1 MPSHVSDSLLYGA
14 SFSTPEF
21 LEIFNDH
28 ARVQAWFD
36 VEVALA
42 KAQAEL
48 GVIPEAAAIEITK
61 KADVKNVDVEEIGK
75 GISST
80 AHPLVPAIRA
90 LEEICDNGAGEF
102 IHYGATTQDIMDT
115 GLVLQIKKSWPL
127 IVRDLKGTRDGLI
140 KLAKDHRSTPMVGR
154 THGQQAL
161 PLTFGYKCAVWVDE
175 IERQLA
181 RCFEAEKR
189 VLSGNITGAVGTMA
203 AFGEQGREIQIRA
216 LNHLTLTVP
225 NICWHSSRDR
235 ICELANLM
243 TQISG
248 TLGKIAREIYALQ
261 QVEFGEVA
269 EPHHHGKVGSST
281 MPHKRNPAVVELAIG
296 LSRLIKAQQVAIT
309 DAAFQE
315 HERYSALLRVE
326 LAAVPEMMIY
336 IGALLAKMR
345 GVIEKLE
352 VFPKRMRSNLDM
364 LGGLLLSEKVMLC
377 LGEKIGK
384 QTAHEVVYE
393 IAMDS
398 FEKEIPFKDS
408 LIGDKRVSEHL
419 GVDEVTALLD
429 PVAYIGESEKI
440 VDDVLSRVAQLPYK

>member
-1 MPSHVSDSLLYGA
+1 MPSHASESLLYGA
-14 SFSTPEF
+14 SFSTSEF
-21 LEIFNDH
+21 LDIFNDH

-42 KAQAEL
+42 RAQGQL
-48 GVIPEAAAIEITK
+48 GVIPEEAAQEISQ
-61 KADVKNVDVEEIGK
+61 KAVVENVDVSEIGQ
-75 GISST
+75 GISAT
-80 AHPLVPAIRA
+80 AHPIVPAIRA
-90 LEEICDNGAGEF
+90 LEEICDNGAGEY
-102 IHYGATTQDIMDT
+102 IHYGATTQDVMDT
-115 GLVLQIKKSWPL
+115 GLVLQIKKSWPIIL
-127 IVRDLKGTRDGLI
+127 RDLTGIQGALI
-140 KLAKDHRSTPMVGR
+140 KLAKKHRSTPMVGR

-175 IERQLA
+175 IGRQIS
-181 RCFEAEKR
+181 RFREAEAR

-203 AFGEQGREIQIRA
+203 AFGPKGREIQKIA
-216 LNHLTLTVP
+216 LDHLNLTVP

-248 TLGKIAREIYALQ
+248 SLGKIAREIYALQ
-261 QVEFGEVA
+261 QVEFGELA

-296 LSRLIKAQQVAIT
+296 LSRLIRAQQVAIT

-315 HERYSALLRVE
+315 HERYSALLRIE

-336 IGALLAKMR
+336 SGALLSKMR
-345 GVIEKLE
+345 TVLEKLE
-352 VFPKRMRSNLDM
+352 VYPKRMRSNLDM
-364 LGGLLLSEKVMLC
+364 LGGLLLSEKVMLA

-398 FEKEIPFKDS
+398 FEKEIPFKDA
-408 LIGDKRVSEHL
+408 LNGDKRVSNNLSSQEI
-419 GVDEVTALLD
+419 GSLLD

-440 VDDVLSRVAQLPYK
+440 VDDVLSRV

>member
-1 MPSHVSDSLLYGA
+1 MPSHASESLLYGA
-14 SFSTPEF
+14 SFSTSEF
-21 LEIFNDH
+21 LDIFNDH

-42 KAQAEL
+42 KAQGQL
-48 GVIPEAAAIEITK
+48 GVIPEEAAQEISQ
-61 KADVKNVDVEEIGK
+61 KAVVENVDVSEIGQ
-75 GISST
+75 GISAT
-80 AHPLVPAIRA
+80 AHPIVPAIRA
-90 LEEICDNGAGEF
+90 LEEICDNGAGEY

-115 GLVLQIKKSWPL
+115 GLVLQIKKSWPIIL
-127 IVRDLKGTRDGLI
+127 RDLTGIQDALI
-140 KLAKDHRSTPMVGR
+140 KLAKKHRSTPMVGR

-175 IERQLA
+175 IGRQIS
-181 RCFEAEKR
+181 RFREAEAR

-203 AFGEQGREIQIRA
+203 AFGPKGREIQKIA
-216 LNHLTLTVP
+216 LDHLNLTVP

-248 TLGKIAREIYALQ
+248 SLGKIAREIYALQ
-261 QVEFGEVA
+261 QVEFGELA

-296 LSRLIKAQQVAIT
+296 LSRLIRAQQVAIT

-315 HERYSALLRVE
+315 HERYSALLRIE

-336 IGALLAKMR
+336 SGALLSKMR
-345 GVIEKLE
+345 TVLEKLE
-352 VFPKRMRSNLDM
+352 VYPKRMRSNLDM
-364 LGGLLLSEKVMLC
+364 LGGLLLSEKVMLA

-398 FEKEIPFKDS
+398 FEKEIPFKDA
-408 LIGDKRVSEHL
+408 LNGDKRVSNNLSSQEI
-419 GVDEVTALLD
+419 GSLLD

-440 VDDVLSRVAQLPYK
+440 VDDVLSRV

>member
-1 MPSHVSDSLLYGA
+1 MPSHASESLLYGA
-14 SFSTPEF
+14 SFSTAEF
-21 LEIFNDH
+21 LSIFNDH

-42 KAQAEL
+42 KAQGQL
-48 GVIPEAAAIEITK
+48 GVIPKEAAQEIAQ
-61 KADVKNVDVEEIGK
+61 KAAVENVDVSEIGK
-75 GISST
+75 GISAT
-80 AHPLVPAIRA
+80 AHPIVPAIRA
-90 LEEICDNGAGEF
+90 LEEICNDGAGEY

-115 GLVLQIKKSWPL
+115 GLVLQVKKSWPIIL
-127 IVRDLKGTRDGLI
+127 RDLTGIQDALI
-140 KLAKDHRSTPMVGR
+140 KLAKEHRSTPMVGR

-161 PLTFGYKCAVWVDE
+161 PLTFGYKCAVWIDE
-175 IERQLA
+175 IGRQIS
-181 RCFEAEKR
+181 RFNEAEPR

-203 AFGEQGREIQIRA
+203 AFGPKGREIQKIA
-216 LNHLTLTVP
+216 LEHLGLTVP

-248 TLGKIAREIYALQ
+248 SLGKIAREIYSLQ
-261 QVEFGEVA
+261 QVEFGELA

-296 LSRLIKAQQVAIT
+296 LSRLIRAQQVAIT

-315 HERYSALLRVE
+315 HERYSALLRIE

-336 IGALLAKMR
+336 SGALLSKMR
-345 GVIEKLE
+345 TVLEKLE
-352 VFPKRMRSNLDM
+352 VYPKRMRSNLDM
-364 LGGLLLSEKVMLC
+364 LGGLLLSEKVMLA
-377 LGEKIGK
+377 LGEEIGK

-398 FEKEIPFKDS
+398 FEKEIPFKDA
-408 LIGDKRVSEHL
+408 LKADERVSNHL
-419 GVDEVTALLD
+419 NSQEIGSLLD
-429 PVAYIGESEKI
+429 PVSYIGESEKI
-440 VDDVLSRVAQLPYK
+440 VDDVLSRV

>member
-1 MPSHVSDSLLYGA
+1 MPSHASESLLYGA
-14 SFSTPEF
+14 SFSTSEF
-21 LEIFNDH
+21 LDIFNDH

-42 KAQAEL
+42 KAQGQL
-48 GVIPEAAAIEITK
+48 GVIPEQAAQEISQ
-61 KADVKNVDVEEIGK
+61 KAVVENVDVSEIGQ
-75 GISST
+75 GISAT
-80 AHPLVPAIRA
+80 AHPIVPAIRA
-90 LEEICDNGAGEF
+90 LEEICNNGAGEY
-102 IHYGATTQDIMDT
+102 IHYGATTQDVMDT
-115 GLVLQIKKSWPL
+115 GLVLQIKKSWPIIL
-127 IVRDLKGTRDGLI
+127 RDLTGIQDALI
-140 KLAKDHRSTPMVGR
+140 KLAKKHRSTPMVGR

-175 IERQLA
+175 IGRQIS
-181 RCFEAEKR
+181 RFKEAEDR

-203 AFGEQGREIQIRA
+203 AFGPKGREIQKIA
-216 LNHLTLTVP
+216 LDHLNLSVP

-248 TLGKIAREIYALQ
+248 SLGKIAREIYALQ
-261 QVEFGEVA
+261 QVEFGELA

-296 LSRLIKAQQVAIT
+296 LSRLIRAQQVAIT

-315 HERYSALLRVE
+315 HERYSALLRIE

-336 IGALLAKMR
+336 SGALLSKMR
-345 GVIEKLE
+345 TVLEKLE
-352 VFPKRMRSNLDM
+352 VYPKRMRSNLDM
-364 LGGLLLSEKVMLC
+364 LGGLLLSEKVMLA

-384 QTAHEVVYE
+384 QTAHEIVYE

-398 FEKEIPFKDS
+398 FEKEIPFKDA
-408 LIGDKRVSEHL
+408 LNGDKRVSNNLSSQEI
-419 GVDEVTALLD
+419 GSLLD

-440 VDDVLSRVAQLPYK
+440 VDDVLSRV

>member
-1 MPSHVSDSLLYGA
+1 MPSHASESLLYGA
-14 SFSTPEF
+14 SFSTSEF
-21 LEIFNDH
+21 LDIFNDH

-42 KAQAEL
+42 KAQGQL
-48 GVIPEAAAIEITK
+48 GVIPEEAAQEISQ
-61 KADVKNVDVEEIGK
+61 KAVVENVDVSEIGQ
-75 GISST
+75 GISAT
-80 AHPLVPAIRA
+80 AHPIVPAIRA
-90 LEEICDNGAGEF
+90 LEDICDNGAGEY

-115 GLVLQIKKSWPL
+115 GLVLQIKKSWPIIL
-127 IVRDLKGTRDGLI
+127 RDLIGIQDALI
-140 KLAKDHRSTPMVGR
+140 KLAKKHRSTPMVGR

-175 IERQLA
+175 IGRQIS
-181 RCFEAEKR
+181 RFKEAEDR

-203 AFGEQGREIQIRA
+203 AFGPKGREIQKIA
-216 LNHLTLTVP
+216 LDHLNLSVP

-248 TLGKIAREIYALQ
+248 SLGKIAREIYALQ
-261 QVEFGEVA
+261 QVEFGELA

-296 LSRLIKAQQVAIT
+296 LSRLIRAQQVAIT

-315 HERYSALLRVE
+315 HERYSALLRIE

-336 IGALLAKMR
+336 SGALLSKMR
-345 GVIEKLE
+345 TVLEKLE
-352 VFPKRMRSNLDM
+352 VYPKRMRSNLDM
-364 LGGLLLSEKVMLC
+364 LGGLLLSEKVMLA

-398 FEKEIPFKDS
+398 FEKEIPFKDA
-408 LIGDKRVSEHL
+408 LNGDKRVSNNLSSQEI
-419 GVDEVTALLD
+419 GSLLD

-440 VDDVLSRVAQLPYK
+440 VDDVLSRV

>member
-1 MPSHVSDSLLYGA
+1 MPSHASESLLYGA
-14 SFSTPEF
+14 SFSTAEF
-21 LEIFNDH
+21 LSIFNDH

-42 KAQAEL
+42 KAQGQL
-48 GVIPEAAAIEITK
+48 GVIPKEAAQEIAQ
-61 KADVKNVDVEEIGK
+61 KAAVENVDVSEIGE
-75 GISST
+75 GISAT
-80 AHPLVPAIRA
+80 AHPIVPAIRA
-90 LEEICDNGAGEF
+90 LEEICNDGAGEY

-115 GLVLQIKKSWPL
+115 GLVLQVKKSWPIIL
-127 IVRDLKGTRDGLI
+127 RDLTGIQDALI
-140 KLAKDHRSTPMVGR
+140 KLAKEHRSTPMVGR

-161 PLTFGYKCAVWVDE
+161 PLTFGYKCAVWIDE
-175 IERQLA
+175 IGRQIS
-181 RCFEAEKR
+181 RFNEAEPR

-203 AFGEQGREIQIRA
+203 AFGPKGREIQKIA
-216 LNHLTLTVP
+216 LEYLGLTVP

-248 TLGKIAREIYALQ
+248 SLGKIAREIYSLQ
-261 QVEFGEVA
+261 QVEFGELA

-296 LSRLIKAQQVAIT
+296 LSRLIRAQQVAIT

-315 HERYSALLRVE
+315 HERYSALLRIE

-336 IGALLAKMR
+336 SGALLSKMR
-345 GVIEKLE
+345 TVLEKLE
-352 VFPKRMRSNLDM
+352 VYPKRMRSNLDM
-364 LGGLLLSEKVMLC
+364 LGGLLLSEKVMLA
-377 LGEKIGK
+377 LGEEIGK

-398 FEKEIPFKDS
+398 FEKEIPFKDA
-408 LIGDKRVSEHL
+408 LNADERVSNHL
-419 GVDEVTALLD
+419 NSQEIGSLLD
-429 PVAYIGESEKI
+429 PVSYIGESEKI
-440 VDDVLSRVAQLPYK
+440 VDDVLSRV

>member
-1 MPSHVSDSLLYGA
+1 MPSHASESLLYGA
-14 SFSTPEF
+14 SFSTSEF
-21 LEIFNDH
+21 LDIFNDH

-42 KAQAEL
+42 KAQGQL
-48 GVIPEAAAIEITK
+48 GVIPEEAAQEISQ
-61 KADVKNVDVEEIGK
+61 KAVVENVDVSEIGQ
-75 GISST
+75 GISAT
-80 AHPLVPAIRA
+80 AHPIVPAIRA
-90 LEEICDNGAGEF
+90 LEDICDNGAGEY

-115 GLVLQIKKSWPL
+115 GLVLQIKKSWPIIL
-127 IVRDLKGTRDGLI
+127 RDLTGIQDALI
-140 KLAKDHRSTPMVGR
+140 KLAKEHRSTPMVGR

-175 IERQLA
+175 IGRQIS
-181 RCFEAEKR
+181 RFKEAEDR

-203 AFGEQGREIQIRA
+203 AFGPKGREIQKIA
-216 LNHLTLTVP
+216 LDHLNLSVP

-248 TLGKIAREIYALQ
+248 SLGKIAREIYALQ
-261 QVEFGEVA
+261 QVEFGELA

-296 LSRLIKAQQVAIT
+296 LSRLIRAQQVAIT

-315 HERYSALLRVE
+315 HERYSALLRIE

-336 IGALLAKMR
+336 SGALLSKMR
-345 GVIEKLE
+345 TVLEKLE
-352 VFPKRMRSNLDM
+352 VYPKRMRSNLDM
-364 LGGLLLSEKVMLC
+364 LGGLLLSEKVMLA

-398 FEKEIPFKDS
+398 FEKEIPFKDA
-408 LIGDKRVSEHL
+408 LNGDKRVSNNLSSQEI
-419 GVDEVTALLD
+419 GSLLD

-440 VDDVLSRVAQLPYK
+440 VDDVLSRV

>member
-1 MPSHVSDSLLYGA
+1 MPSHASESLLYGA
-14 SFSTPEF
+14 SFSTSEF
-21 LEIFNDH
+21 LDIFNDH

-42 KAQAEL
+42 KAQGQL
-48 GVIPEAAAIEITK
+48 GVIPEEAAQEISQ
-61 KADVKNVDVEEIGK
+61 KAVVENVDVSEIGQ
-75 GISST
+75 GISAT
-80 AHPLVPAIRA
+80 AHPIVPAIRA
-90 LEEICDNGAGEF
+90 LEEICDNGAGEY
-102 IHYGATTQDIMDT
+102 IHYGATTQDVMDT
-115 GLVLQIKKSWPL
+115 GLVLQIKKSWPIIL
-127 IVRDLKGTRDGLI
+127 RDLTGIQDALI
-140 KLAKDHRSTPMVGR
+140 KLAKKHRSTPMVGR

-175 IERQLA
+175 IGRQIS
-181 RCFEAEKR
+181 RFREAEAR

-203 AFGEQGREIQIRA
+203 AFGPKGREIQKIA
-216 LNHLTLTVP
+216 LDHLNLTVP

-248 TLGKIAREIYALQ
+248 SLGKIAREIYALQ
-261 QVEFGEVA
+261 QVEFGELA

-296 LSRLIKAQQVAIT
+296 LSRLIRAQQVAIT

-315 HERYSALLRVE
+315 HERYSALLRIE

-336 IGALLAKMR
+336 SGALLSKMR
-345 GVIEKLE
+345 TVLEKLE
-352 VFPKRMRSNLDM
+352 VYPKRMRSNLDM
-364 LGGLLLSEKVMLC
+364 LGGLLLSEKVMLA

-398 FEKEIPFKDS
+398 FEKEIPFKDA
-408 LIGDKRVSEHL
+408 LNGDKRVSNNLSSQEI
-419 GVDEVTALLD
+419 GSLLD

-440 VDDVLSRVAQLPYK
+440 VDDVLSRV

>member
-1 MPSHVSDSLLYGA
+1 MPSHASESLLYGA
-14 SFSTPEF
+14 SFSTSEF
-21 LEIFNDH
+21 LDIFNDH

-42 KAQAEL
+42 KAQGQL
-48 GVIPEAAAIEITK
+48 GVIPEEAAQEISQ
-61 KADVKNVDVEEIGK
+61 KAVVENVDVSEIGQ
-75 GISST
+75 GISAT
-80 AHPLVPAIRA
+80 AHPIVPAIRA
-90 LEEICDNGAGEF
+90 LEEICDNGAGEY
-102 IHYGATTQDIMDT
+102 IHYGATTQDVMDT
-115 GLVLQIKKSWPL
+115 GLVLQIKKSWPIIL
-127 IVRDLKGTRDGLI
+127 RDLTGIQDALI
-140 KLAKDHRSTPMVGR
+140 KLAKKHRSTPMVGR

-175 IERQLA
+175 IGRQIS
-181 RCFEAEKR
+181 RFREAEAR

-203 AFGEQGREIQIRA
+203 AFGPKGREIQKIA
-216 LNHLTLTVP
+216 LDHLNLTVP

-248 TLGKIAREIYALQ
+248 SLGKIAREIYALQ
-261 QVEFGEVA
+261 QVEFGELA

-296 LSRLIKAQQVAIT
+296 LSRLIRAQQVAIT

-315 HERYSALLRVE
+315 HERYSALLRIE

-336 IGALLAKMR
+336 SGALLSKMR
-345 GVIEKLE
+345 TVLEKLE
-352 VFPKRMRSNLDM
+352 VYPKRMRSNLDM
-364 LGGLLLSEKVMLC
+364 LGGLLLSEKVMLA

-398 FEKEIPFKDS
+398 FEKEIPFKDA
-408 LIGDKRVSEHL
+408 LNGDERVSNNLSSQEI
-419 GVDEVTALLD
+419 GSLLD

-440 VDDVLSRVAQLPYK
+440 VDDVLSRV

>member
-1 MPSHVSDSLLYGA
+1 MFISIFVKSISIDPFKSLLL
-14 SFSTPEF
+14 PEF
-21 LEIFNDH
+21 LDIFNDH

-42 KAQAEL
+42 KAQGQL
-48 GVIPEAAAIEITK
+48 GVIPEEAAQEISQ
-61 KADVKNVDVEEIGK
+61 KAVVENVDVSEIGQ
-75 GISST
+75 GISAT
-80 AHPLVPAIRA
+80 AHPIVPAIRA
-90 LEEICDNGAGEF
+90 LEEICDNGAGEY
-102 IHYGATTQDIMDT
+102 IHYGATTQDVMDT
-115 GLVLQIKKSWPL
+115 GLVLQIKKSWPIIL
-127 IVRDLKGTRDGLI
+127 RDLTGIQDALI
-140 KLAKDHRSTPMVGR
+140 KLAKKHRSTPMVGR

-175 IERQLA
+175 IGRQIS
-181 RCFEAEKR
+181 RFREAEAR

-203 AFGEQGREIQIRA
+203 AFGPKGREIQKIA
-216 LNHLTLTVP
+216 LDHLNLTVP

-248 TLGKIAREIYALQ
+248 SLGKIAREIYALQ
-261 QVEFGEVA
+261 QVEFGELA

-296 LSRLIKAQQVAIT
+296 LSRLIRAQQVAIT

-315 HERYSALLRVE
+315 HERYSAFLRIE

-336 IGALLAKMR
+336 SGALLSKMR
-345 GVIEKLE
+345 TVLEKLE
-352 VFPKRMRSNLDM
+352 VYPKRMRSNLDM
-364 LGGLLLSEKVMLC
+364 LGGLLLSEKVMLA

-398 FEKEIPFKDS
+398 FEKEIPFKDA
-408 LIGDKRVSEHL
+408 LNGDKRVSNNL
-419 GVDEVTALLD
+419 SSQKIGSLLD

-440 VDDVLSRVAQLPYK
+440 VDDVLSRV

>member
-1 MPSHVSDSLLYGA
+1 MPSHASESLLYGA
-14 SFSTPEF
+14 SFSTSEF
-21 LEIFNDH
+21 LDIFNDH

-42 KAQAEL
+42 KAQGQL
-48 GVIPEAAAIEITK
+48 GVIPEEAAQEISQ
-61 KADVKNVDVEEIGK
+61 KAVVENVDVSEIGQ
-75 GISST
+75 GISAT
-80 AHPLVPAIRA
+80 AHPIVPAIRA
-90 LEEICDNGAGEF
+90 LEDICDNGAGEY

-115 GLVLQIKKSWPL
+115 GLVLQIKKSWPIIL
-127 IVRDLKGTRDGLI
+127 RDLTGIQDALI
-140 KLAKDHRSTPMVGR
+140 KLAKKHRSTPMVGR

-175 IERQLA
+175 IGRQIS
-181 RCFEAEKR
+181 RFKEAEAR

-203 AFGEQGREIQIRA
+203 AFGPKGREIQKIA
-216 LNHLTLTVP
+216 LDHLNLTVP

-248 TLGKIAREIYALQ
+248 SLGKIAREIYALQ
-261 QVEFGEVA
+261 QVEFGELA

-296 LSRLIKAQQVAIT
+296 LSRLIRAQQVAIT

-315 HERYSALLRVE
+315 HERYSALLRIE

-336 IGALLAKMR
+336 SGALLSKMR
-345 GVIEKLE
+345 TVLEKLE
-352 VFPKRMRSNLDM
+352 VYPKRMRSNLDM
-364 LGGLLLSEKVMLC
+364 LGGLLLSEKVMLA

-384 QTAHEVVYE
+384 QTAHEIVYE

-398 FEKEIPFKDS
+398 FEKEIPFKDA
-408 LIGDKRVSEHL
+408 LNGDERVSNNLSSQEI
-419 GVDEVTALLD
+419 GSLLD

-440 VDDVLSRVAQLPYK
+440 VDDVLSRV

>member
-1 MPSHVSDSLLYGA
+1 MPSHASESLLYGA
-14 SFSTPEF
+14 SFSTSEF
-21 LEIFNDH
+21 LDIFNDH

-42 KAQAEL
+42 KAQGQL
-48 GVIPEAAAIEITK
+48 GVIPEEAAQEISQ
-61 KADVKNVDVEEIGK
+61 KAVVENVDVSEIGQ
-75 GISST
+75 GISAT
-80 AHPLVPAIRA
+80 AHPIVPAIRA
-90 LEEICDNGAGEF
+90 LEEICDNGAGEY

-115 GLVLQIKKSWPL
+115 GLVLQIKKSWPIIL
-127 IVRDLKGTRDGLI
+127 RDLTGIQDALI
-140 KLAKDHRSTPMVGR
+140 KLAKKHRSTPMVGR

-175 IERQLA
+175 IGRQIS
-181 RCFEAEKR
+181 RFREAEAR

-203 AFGEQGREIQIRA
+203 AFGPKGREIQKIA
-216 LNHLTLTVP
+216 LDHLNLTVP

-248 TLGKIAREIYALQ
+248 SLGKIAREIYALQ
-261 QVEFGEVA
+261 QVEFGELA

-296 LSRLIKAQQVAIT
+296 LSRLIRAQQVAIT

-315 HERYSALLRVE
+315 HERYSALLRIE

-336 IGALLAKMR
+336 SGALLSKMR
-345 GVIEKLE
+345 TVLEKLE
-352 VFPKRMRSNLDM
+352 VYPKRMRSNLDM
-364 LGGLLLSEKVMLC
+364 LGGLLLSEKVMLA

-398 FEKEIPFKDS
+398 FEKEIPFKDA
-408 LIGDKRVSEHL
+408 LNGDKRVSNNL
-419 GVDEVTALLD
+419 SSQKIGSLLD

-440 VDDVLSRVAQLPYK
+440 VDDVLSRV

>member
-1 MPSHVSDSLLYGA
+1 MPSHASESLLYGA
-14 SFSTPEF
+14 SFSTSEF
-21 LEIFNDH
+21 LDIFNDH

-42 KAQAEL
+42 KAQGQL
-48 GVIPEAAAIEITK
+48 GVIPEEAAQEISQ
-61 KADVKNVDVEEIGK
+61 KAVVENVDVSEIGQ
-75 GISST
+75 GISAT
-80 AHPLVPAIRA
+80 AHPIVPAIRA
-90 LEEICDNGAGEF
+90 LEDICDNGAGEY

-115 GLVLQIKKSWPL
+115 GLVLQIKKSWPIIL
-127 IVRDLKGTRDGLI
+127 RDLTGIQDALI
-140 KLAKDHRSTPMVGR
+140 KLAKEHRSTPMVGR

-175 IERQLA
+175 IGRQIS
-181 RCFEAEKR
+181 RFKEAEAR

-203 AFGEQGREIQIRA
+203 AFGPQGREIQKIA
-216 LNHLTLTVP
+216 LDHLNLTVP

-248 TLGKIAREIYALQ
+248 RLGKIAREIYALQ
-261 QVEFGEVA
+261 QVEFGELA

-296 LSRLIKAQQVAIT
+296 LSRLIRAQQVAIT

-315 HERYSALLRVE
+315 HERYSALLRIE

-336 IGALLAKMR
+336 SGALLSKMR
-345 GVIEKLE
+345 TVLEKLE
-352 VFPKRMRSNLDM
+352 VYPKRMRSNLDM
-364 LGGLLLSEKVMLC
+364 LGGLLLSEKVMLA

-398 FEKEIPFKDS
+398 FEKEIPFKDA
-408 LIGDKRVSEHL
+408 LNGDKRVSNNL
-419 GVDEVTALLD
+419 SSQKIGSLLD

-440 VDDVLSRVAQLPYK
+440 VDDVLSRV

>member
-1 MPSHVSDSLLYGA
+1 MPSHASESLLYGA
-14 SFSTPEF
+14 SFSTSEF
-21 LEIFNDH
+21 LDIFNDH

-42 KAQAEL
+42 KAQGQL
-48 GVIPEAAAIEITK
+48 GVIPEEAAQEISQ
-61 KADVKNVDVEEIGK
+61 KAVVENVDVSEIGQ
-75 GISST
+75 GISAT
-80 AHPLVPAIRA
+80 AHPIVPAIRA
-90 LEEICDNGAGEF
+90 LEEICDNGAGEY

-115 GLVLQIKKSWPL
+115 GLVLQIKKSWPIIL
-127 IVRDLKGTRDGLI
+127 RDLTGIQDALI
-140 KLAKDHRSTPMVGR
+140 KLAKKHRSTPMVGR

-175 IERQLA
+175 IGRQIS
-181 RCFEAEKR
+181 RFKEAEAR

-203 AFGEQGREIQIRA
+203 AFGPKGREIQKIA
-216 LNHLTLTVP
+216 LDHLNLTVP

-248 TLGKIAREIYALQ
+248 SLGKIAREIYALQ
-261 QVEFGEVA
+261 QVEFGELA

-296 LSRLIKAQQVAIT
+296 LSRLIRAQQVAIT

-315 HERYSALLRVE
+315 HERYSALLRIE

-336 IGALLAKMR
+336 SGALLSKMR
-345 GVIEKLE
+345 TVLEKLE
-352 VFPKRMRSNLDM
+352 VYPKRMRSNLDM
-364 LGGLLLSEKVMLC
+364 LGGLLLSEKVMLA

-384 QTAHEVVYE
+384 QTAHEIVYE

-398 FEKEIPFKDS
+398 FEKEIPFKDA
-408 LIGDKRVSEHL
+408 LNGDKRVSNNLSSQEI
-419 GVDEVTALLD
+419 GSLLD

-440 VDDVLSRVAQLPYK
+440 VDDVLSRV